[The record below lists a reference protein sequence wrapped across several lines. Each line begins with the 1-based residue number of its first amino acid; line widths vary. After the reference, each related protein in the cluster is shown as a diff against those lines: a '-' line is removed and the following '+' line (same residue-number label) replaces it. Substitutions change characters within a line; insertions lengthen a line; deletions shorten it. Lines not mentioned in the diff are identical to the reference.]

1 MNDIEVKDE
10 IVRTII
16 NIVLLKE
23 SKNQIM
29 PQSQR
34 LSDAD
39 MIKKHMET
47 IKTEL
52 VGEKRKLK

>member
-1 MNDIEVKDE
+1 MSDIEVKDE

-34 LSDAD
+34 LGDTD

-47 IKTEL
+47 IKNEL